1 MLARTLVKMTLE
13 VLCSYQRMEGETIIS
28 ISFFRMSFFEEICA
42 YLFIFRHV
50 IIGVTSFGTGCAHP
64 DYPGVYA
71 RVTEV
76 KSWIE
81 SVASDTQDSDCKYQQ
96 LS

>member
-1 MLARTLVKMTLE
+1 MKKI
-13 VLCSYQRMEGETIIS
+13 CDIPIN
-28 ISFFRMSFFEEICA
+28 FRNL
-42 YLFIFRHV
+42 YLPNFRNV

-81 SVASDTQDSDCKYQQ
+81 SVASDTQDSDCKHQQ
-96 LS
+96 LY

>member
-1 MLARTLVKMTLE
+1 MKKL
-13 VLCSYQRMEGETIIS
+13 
-28 ISFFRMSFFEEICA
+28 
-42 YLFIFRHV
+42 FRHV
-50 IIGVTSFGTGCAHP
+50 IIGVTSYGTGCAHP

-81 SVASDTQDSDCKYQQ
+81 SVASDTQDSDCKHQQ
-96 LS
+96 LFIVLTLILFWYEYYIDVLFYQLFF